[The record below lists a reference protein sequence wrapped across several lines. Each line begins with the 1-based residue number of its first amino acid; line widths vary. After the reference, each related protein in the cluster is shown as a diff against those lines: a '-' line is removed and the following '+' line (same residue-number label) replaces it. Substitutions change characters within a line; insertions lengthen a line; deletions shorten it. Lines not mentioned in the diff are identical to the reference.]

1 MTTIYGITGM
11 PLAGKTTVADI
22 LKSEGYSVLDMGD
35 VVRKERDKRDIPVA
49 DTGEF
54 VNEQR
59 EIKGMDAIA
68 QLSTPYL
75 EEMLEE
81 TDKIIITGMRGWME
95 KERFE
100 AETQEDIEVI
110 AVWASRDTRRKRME
124 DRQRDEDMEGDSF
137 HERDLRDLD
146 NGVGK
151 LMALSDHLVKN
162 DHVDEEELKDRVVEI
177 IGR

>member
-22 LKSEGYSVLDMGD
+22 LEEEGYSVLDMGD
-35 VVRKERDKRDIPVA
+35 VVREERDKRDIPVS

-59 EIKGMDAIA
+59 DMKGMDAIA
-68 QLSTPYL
+68 QLSIPYL
-75 EEMLEE
+75 KDLLEE
-81 TDKIIITGMRGWME
+81 TEKIIITGMRGWME

-100 AETQEDIEVI
+100 AETQAEIEVI
-110 AVWASRDTRRKRME
+110 AVWASRRTRKQRME
-124 DRQRDEDMEGDSF
+124 ARQRDEDVEGDSF

-151 LMALSDHLVKN
+151 LIALSDHMIKN
-162 DHVDEEELKDRVVEI
+162 DAIDETELKERVNQLIE
-177 IGR
+177 